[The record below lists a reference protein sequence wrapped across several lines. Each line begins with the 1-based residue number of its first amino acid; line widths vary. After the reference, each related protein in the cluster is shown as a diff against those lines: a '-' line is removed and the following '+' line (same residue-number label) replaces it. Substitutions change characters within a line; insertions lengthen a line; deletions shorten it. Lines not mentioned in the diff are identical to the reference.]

1 MASVGMIHLACY
13 CGAELFYLGE
23 KPEDLT
29 NSEVIDILKDK
40 LGPGD
45 FGVLTPS
52 EDLHG
57 ECPYCGLIY
66 ELPDPRLLKHLPYA
80 EQNLTRSAV
89 TRFRQTAAGNG
100 DLGTD
105 SPILG
110 RYVS

>member
-23 KPEDLT
+23 TLKDLT
-29 NSEVIDILKDK
+29 NSEVVDILKAR

-80 EQNLTRSAV
+80 EQSQFRS
-89 TRFRQTAAGNG
+89 TITEFRQTLTSKGE
-100 DLGTD
+100 LGIDAST
-105 SPILG
+105 LG

>member
-23 KPEDLT
+23 RPANLT
-29 NSEVIDILKDK
+29 NPEIVEILHQR

-45 FGVLTPS
+45 FGVLTAA

-66 ELPDPRLLKHLPYA
+66 ELPEPRLLKRLPYSQQGRI
-80 EQNLTRSAV
+80 ESTLSS
-89 TRFRQTAAGNG
+89 FRKAIAGNAE
-100 DLGTD
+100 LGTD
-105 SPILG
+105 FRTPG
-110 RYVS
+110 RYPS

>member
-23 KPEDLT
+23 KPKGVT
-29 NSEVIDILKDK
+29 NGEILDILQERF
-40 LGPGD
+40 GPGD
-45 FGVLTPS
+45 VGVLTPA

-66 ELPDPRLLKHLPYA
+66 ELPDPRLLKQLPFV
-80 EQNLTRSAV
+80 EQSQFRSALSQFQQ
-89 TRFRQTAAGNG
+89 RIPGNG
-100 DLGTD
+100 DTGFE
-105 SPILG
+105 SNSLG